1 MEYSVVPFVAS
12 VGINQGSG
20 TAAEQ
25 LQNMINQ
32 HVSEGWEYVR
42 LEQVETY
49 IAGSN
54 GCLGIGAT
62 ASRYTTFSMAVFC
75 RK

>member
-12 VGINQGSG
+12 VGNNQGSR

-25 LQNMINQ
+25 LQNMINEY
-32 HVSEGWEYVR
+32 VSGGWEYVR

-49 IAGSN
+49 IAGNN

-62 ASRYTTFSMAVFC
+62 AARYTTFSMAVFC
-75 RK
+75 KK